1 MMHKPSA
8 VPINTSEKEV
18 ELQDRNAELAKRRR
32 TGFSGSI
39 VQPQQESEVSDME
52 KNVPDGLPVEVST
65 GDDPM
70 AMDVLTDCALQNSC
84 EANGHSEGRVRS
96 ISFTGNEPASLRLRK
111 ICAAIGCKEPSFDFE
126 KQGPP
131 HNILFTCKVSVCL
144 EGFVNTVIECLGDPK
159 PKEEDTQEHAA
170 QGALWCLERFGH
182 TKQS

>member
-1 MMHKPSA
+1 MVTVRGA
-8 VPINTSEKEV
+8 FV
-18 ELQDRNAELAKRRR
+18 
-32 TGFSGSI
+32 
-39 VQPQQESEVSDME
+39 VSHLH
-52 KNVPDGLPVEVST
+52 V
-65 GDDPM
+65 
-70 AMDVLTDCALQNSC
+70 
-84 EANGHSEGRVRS
+84 
-96 ISFTGNEPASLRLRK
+96 IGNEPASLRLRK

-170 QGALWCLERFGH
+170 QGALWCLERFGY